1 MIELYLGYN
10 RSATPVINDSD
21 YPNRRI
27 LRLRHRKFEGNSDTA
42 FRYLTMG
49 RPPYRGRLHR
59 APKTTRSTVARN
71 QPTITV

>member
-49 RPPYRGRLHR
+49 RP
-59 APKTTRSTVARN
+59 
-71 QPTITV
+71 ITV